1 MQYISVIKP
10 SPMTPCMYRTE
21 KTLGLGTNSDVITDM
36 DAVTVTGYLTGE
48 QSSLLSS
55 AVVLRSI
62 TSDSATSDLL
72 SGGGVQ
78 RLRDQYDFV
87 KLGQLR

>member
-10 SPMTPCMYRTE
+10 SPMKPYLYRTE

-78 RLRDQYDFV
+78 RLRD
-87 KLGQLR
+87 